1 MIVNKMVGVKCPSCG
16 AVYYPK
22 RDCCPKCKNTTLEE
36 TEIGNQGELI
46 TYTELWAV
54 PKGISQM
61 PLVLG
66 IVQFAN
72 GARVLGQVSAKE
84 VKVGMRL
91 KPAWAVVRKVQ
102 EKEVYGF
109 KFEPV

>member
-1 MIVNKMVGVKCPSCG
+1 MKGVRCTNCAS
-16 AVYYPK
+16 VFYPK
-22 RDCCPKCKNTTLEE
+22 RDCCPKCKSTKLDE
-36 TEIGNQGELI
+36 TEMGDSAVLI
-46 TYTELWAV
+46 THTELWAV

-66 IVQFAN
+66 IVQFDN
-72 GARVLGQVSAKE
+72 GARVLGQLTAKE
-84 VKVGMRL
+84 VKIGMRL
-91 KPAWAVVRKVQ
+91 KPVWAVVRKIQ